1 MKKPHLEIKTRY
13 IHAGLAKKIIN
24 KGSVIGVVTTNKI
37 SEPAKK
43 LFDDEDIAWAE
54 NIPESEFMQSE
65 LEE

>member
-13 IHAGLAKKIIN
+13 IHAGLAKKIIH
-24 KGSVIGVVTTNKI
+24 KGTVIGVVTTKTI

-43 LFDDEDIAWAE
+43 LFDNADIAWAE
-54 NIPESEFMQSE
+54 NIPESAFMPSE

>member
-24 KGSVIGVVTTNKI
+24 RGSVIGVVTTKTI

-43 LFDDEDIAWAE
+43 LFDNADIAWAE
-54 NIPESEFMQSE
+54 NIPESAFMPSE